1 MYLKNRSDTPSHL
14 IRTAICILAATL
26 MAWAAWTPRGARAQ
40 EKQQSA
46 SNEARKMKNPVPS
59 DAESIEA
66 GRKIYQRNCA
76 GCHGPG
82 GKGDGSMALSGGT
95 PSDLTDDVWDH
106 GSTDGEIFV
115 VIRDGVSADMLGYKD
130 KLAEK
135 QIWQVINFI
144 RSIGPKPNENKL

>member
-1 MYLKNRSDTPSHL
+1 MCLRNSGAFPRGFINAALCVVVTSALWLTVFAGGRQKEQHTNTEAQKLKNP
-14 IRTAICILAATL
+14 IPA
-26 MAWAAWTPRGARAQ
+26 
-40 EKQQSA
+40 
-46 SNEARKMKNPVPS
+46 

-66 GRKIYQRNCA
+66 GKKIYQRTCA
-76 GCHGPG
+76 GCHGPN

-115 VIRDGVSADMLGYKD
+115 VIRNGVSSDMLGYKD
-130 KLAEK
+130 KLTDK

-144 RSIGPKPNENKL
+144 RSIGPKAKEK